1 MLMRISTTK
10 IYKYFNNLLNIIKI
24 IENLYENESSLKLT
38 YNNKFISNLKPIS
51 WDKPYVEAG
60 AGIENIFKIFRFD
73 AAWRLTHKN
82 KVSDNDIFNKFGVYG
97 SLQLQF

>member
-1 MLMRISTTK
+1 MEREKLKWRSLLSFKAISG
-10 IYKYFNNLLNIIKI
+10 N
-24 IENLYENESSLKLT
+24 SPS
-38 YNNKFISNLKPIS
+38 NKFISNLKPIS
-51 WDKPYVEAG
+51 WDKPYIEAG